1 MASNLKLIILVLTFL
16 PFEFDV
22 FSQDSETTSFWIIG
36 NNVSDSTLSNSELQS
51 IFLGDFENWKNGK
64 RVKVVF
70 HRSQTNE
77 FEQTS
82 NLILNSTANELKK
95 YWLSIVFQGR
105 ANSPVF
111 KDSCED
117 IIEYVERNEGT
128 IAIIYNAIP
137 PSDLLIK
144 VRNNE

>member
-95 YWLSIVFQGR
+95 YWLSIVFQGQSKFTR
-105 ANSPVF
+105 IQRF
-111 KDSCED
+111 
-117 IIEYVERNEGT
+117 
-128 IAIIYNAIP
+128 
-137 PSDLLIK
+137 L
-144 VRNNE
+144 